1 MNSTLAEAISATPY
15 AAARTEIPADQS
27 VTLEQL
33 TQAVADNALLNTE
46 VDRKILARLLEAR
59 EEIKATQRAV
69 EDLRQQFE
77 QMVRNVGQVVE
88 IARLEW
94 QQAKGN
100 PAHEGAAAP
109 ATAAPRLIAPERLL
123 AMGANIRLNVG
134 CGLIAIADYFNVDAR
149 ELPGVDMVADVR
161 SLPFRAG
168 TVSEIYAAHLVEHFT
183 EADLKSTVLPA
194 WHRMLKT
201 GGLLRVVVPDAEA
214 MIQSF
219 SRRQYPFES
228 LREVTFGSQD
238 YPGNYHYT
246 MFSRESL
253 RGLLR
258 AAGFVVSEYT
268 AVGRPNG
275 LCLEMEIEARKSS

>member
-33 TQAVADNALLNTE
+33 TQAVADNALLNAE

-94 QQAKGN
+94 QPAKAN

-109 ATAAPRLIAPERLL
+109 ATAAPRLIASERLL

-134 CGLIAIADYFNVDAR
+134 CGLIPIAGYFNVDAR

-161 SLPFRAG
+161 SLPFRPGA
-168 TVSEIYAAHLVEHFT
+168 VSEIYAAHLVEHFT
-183 EADLKSTVLPA
+183 EADLKSIVLPA

-201 GGLLRVVVPDAEA
+201 GGWLRVVVPDAEA

-238 YPGNYHYT
+238 HPGNYHYT

-258 AAGFVVSEYT
+258 AAGFVVGEYT
-268 AVGRPNG
+268 SVGRPNG

>member
-33 TQAVADNALLNTE
+33 TQAVADNALLNAE

-94 QQAKGN
+94 QPAKAN

-109 ATAAPRLIAPERLL
+109 ATAAPRLIASERLL

-134 CGLIAIADYFNVDAR
+134 CGLIPIAGYFNVDAR

-183 EADLKSTVLPA
+183 EADLKSIVLPA

-201 GGLLRVVVPDAEA
+201 GGWLRVVVPDAEA

-238 YPGNYHYT
+238 HPGNYHYT

-258 AAGFVVSEYT
+258 AAGFVVGEYT
-268 AVGRPNG
+268 SVGRPNG